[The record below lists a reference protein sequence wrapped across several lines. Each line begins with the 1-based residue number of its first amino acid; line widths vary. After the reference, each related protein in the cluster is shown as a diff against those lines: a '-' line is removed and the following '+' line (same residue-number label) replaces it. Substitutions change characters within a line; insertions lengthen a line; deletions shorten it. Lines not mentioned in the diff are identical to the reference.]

1 MSGLPRNEI
10 LVGDARSRLT
20 KLPAASVDCII
31 TSPPFFRLR
40 DYQTEGQLGLEDSV
54 AEWVEG
60 LRSVLLEV
68 MRVLK
73 PTGSVWLNLGDS
85 YSRHDRFGAPSKS
98 LLLGPERLALAL
110 ISDGWTIRN
119 KLVWAK
125 TNNMPSSVG
134 DRLTCK
140 WEVFY
145 FLVRSRH
152 YFFDLDAIRRPLRS
166 TTRAVRGTAEPIA
179 GPKPDWAGPLAG
191 NNSGLAR
198 MKRQGRTGH
207 PLGGNPGDVITTAA
221 ASFHGPHFA
230 TFPEPLIEQ
239 PLLAGCPERVC
250 HRCGAPWSRDLVDR
264 STRRPTLGQLRPS
277 CRCRAGWQPGL
288 VLDPFMGAGT
298 VGLVAERHHR
308 DWLGI
313 ELNSDFAALARQRI
327 DHERQVRNLQKER
340 HRAA

>member
-140 WEVFY
+140 WEP
-145 FLVRSRH
+145 LLLRSGRHSAPTTQHHSCSSRYSRTNRRAEARLGRTVGREQQRAGSHEAPGSHGSPTGWQSWRRH
-152 YFFDLDAIRRPLRS
+152 YHCRSQLPWPALRHLP
-166 TTRAVRGTAEPIA
+166 RA
-179 GPKPDWAGPLAG
+179 
-191 NNSGLAR
+191 
-198 MKRQGRTGH
+198 
-207 PLGGNPGDVITTAA
+207 
-221 ASFHGPHFA
+221 
-230 TFPEPLIEQ
+230 
-239 PLLAGCPERVC
+239 
-250 HRCGAPWSRDLVDR
+250 
-264 STRRPTLGQLRPS
+264 
-277 CRCRAGWQPGL
+277 
-288 VLDPFMGAGT
+288 
-298 VGLVAERHHR
+298 
-308 DWLGI
+308 
-313 ELNSDFAALARQRI
+313 SD
-327 DHERQVRNLQKER
+327 
-340 HRAA
+340 